1 MKFATQMSPL
11 LNCYNF
17 QENGH
22 EQFCFIR
29 FRSACRRRY
38 LLRLLQ
44 DHVRLEVR
52 ASLRVQPEVQ
62 GGKVHHWIGSHDQRK
77 WMGKWK
83 LIVTTD
89 RQTFEWQWKVSDNF
103 VLLISF
109 LFHKSVFLFRSNVQK
124 IEDKTSGRYSAKT
137 DCCGL
142 LKEKK
147 VLKQETLQKKALQ
160 KRLIYSVVFP
170 PLIFNDKSVVNYIP
184 QGYQLFVGKCFFF
197 HPELLI
203 FAPLIAG

>member
-1 MKFATQMSPL
+1 MKADR
-11 LNCYNF
+11 YNRQKDRQTNF
-17 QENGH
+17 WVAVKSFG
-22 EQFCFIR
+22 QFCFID
-29 FRSACRRRY
+29 FVFIS
-38 LLRLLQ
+38 
-44 DHVRLEVR
+44 
-52 ASLRVQPEVQ
+52 
-62 GGKVHHWIGSHDQRK
+62 
-77 WMGKWK
+77 WK
-83 LIVTTD
+83 C
-89 RQTFEWQWKVSDNF
+89 F
-103 VLLISF
+103 SF
-109 LFHKSVFLFRSNVQK
+109 SFNVQK

-184 QGYQLFVGKCFFF
+184 QGYQLFVDKCFFF

>member
-1 MKFATQMSPL
+1 MSPL

-17 QENGH
+17 QEN
-22 EQFCFIR
+22 
-29 FRSACRRRY
+29 
-38 LLRLLQ
+38 
-44 DHVRLEVR
+44 V
-52 ASLRVQPEVQ
+52 
-62 GGKVHHWIGSHDQRK
+62 HDQVLFFSVSGLHAVADIYCDCCK
-77 WMGKWK
+77 TTLGWKYEQAYESSQKYKEGKFIIELAHMIKENGWENESWSLQQTDK
-83 LIVTTD
+83 LLSGSEKFRPILFYWF
-89 RQTFEWQWKVSDNF
+89 RFYFMKVFFFF
-103 VLLISF
+103 VQCS
-109 LFHKSVFLFRSNVQK
+109 K

-184 QGYQLFVGKCFFF
+184 QGYQLFVHKCFFF

-203 FAPLIAG
+203 FAPLKAG